1 MADAK
6 IVDIKG
12 VQWELKD
19 EVARNK
25 ITNLEQKTIVKITSK
40 VNEEKVKVNLVEINN
55 EKFLQI
61 HFEFFHWSGSGGEVI
76 AHFEN
81 DFNLNKPIRFIVNLD
96 LTDFS
101 RRMPMMI
108 DILSNGDMRAHPI
121 YEGSFTT
128 KRNEGWILGDAFLR
142 VTY

>member
-6 IVDIKG
+6 IVNIKG
-12 VQWELKD
+12 VQWDLKD

-25 ITNLEQKTIVKITSK
+25 IAGLEQKTIVKITSK
-40 VNEEKVKVNLVEINN
+40 INEEKIKVNLVEINN

-61 HFEFFHWSGSGGEVI
+61 HFEFLHWSGTGGEVI
-76 AHFEN
+76 GHFEN
-81 DFNLNKPIRFIVNLD
+81 DFNLNKTIRFIVNLD
-96 LTDFS
+96 LSDFS

-108 DILSNGDMRAHPI
+108 DITSNGDIRAFPI

-128 KRNEGWILGDAFLR
+128 EPKEGKLLGDAFLR
-142 VTY
+142 ITY

>member
-6 IVDIKG
+6 IINIKG
-12 VQWELKD
+12 VQWDLKD
-19 EVARNK
+19 EVARNR

-40 VNEEKVKVNLVEINN
+40 INEEKMKVNLVEIDN

-61 HFEFFHWSGSGGEVI
+61 HFGFLHWAGTGGEVLG
-76 AHFEN
+76 HFEN
-81 DFNLNKPIRFIVNLD
+81 DFNLDKPIRFIVNLD
-96 LTDFS
+96 LSDYS

-108 DILSNGDMRAHPI
+108 DITKDGDVRAFPI

-128 KRNEGWILGDAFLR
+128 ERKEGELLGDAFLR
-142 VTY
+142 ITY

>member
-19 EVARNK
+19 EVARNR
-25 ITNLEQKTIVKITSK
+25 ITSLEQKTTVKITSK
-40 VNEEKVKVNLVEINN
+40 INEEKIKVNLIEINN

-61 HFEFFHWSGSGGEVI
+61 HFEFLHWAGTGGEVI
-76 AHFEN
+76 GHFEN

-96 LTDFS
+96 LSDFS

-108 DILSNGDMRAHPI
+108 DITSNGDIRAFPI

-128 KRNEGWILGDAFLR
+128 DRKEGKILGDVFLR
-142 VTY
+142 ITY